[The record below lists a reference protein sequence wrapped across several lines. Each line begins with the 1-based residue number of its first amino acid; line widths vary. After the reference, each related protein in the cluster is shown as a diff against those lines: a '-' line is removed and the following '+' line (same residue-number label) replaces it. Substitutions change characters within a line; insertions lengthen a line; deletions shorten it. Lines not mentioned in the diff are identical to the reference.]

1 MSMGFSR
8 QEYWSRLPCPPPGAR
23 ENYTSTIPEPLMS
36 DYIWLQCLYWERMQV
51 HILSNCY
58 NWREG
63 KLKVAGFL
71 KLNISHQVLPTLEV
85 ENIISLIILQRCR
98 ILVSVWIP
106 EPPAMPDVF
115 HVIMCHRIAASVRH
129 LFMSFTHVLLISGFF
144 SVDFFLDLFLNT
156 CSLLFS
162 WAGSPSL
169 HMDSLSLQRAGATL
183 PCGVQ
188 VPAVTSLAADHR
200 L

>member
-71 KLNISHQVLPTLEV
+71 KLNISHRVLPTLEV
-85 ENIISLIILQRCR
+85 ENIISRTEQVALWIDIKFWCENTIL
-98 ILVSVWIP
+98 
-106 EPPAMPDVF
+106 PPSA
-115 HVIMCHRIAASVRH
+115 
-129 LFMSFTHVLLISGFF
+129 LFYFLFFFENDCFTLLLILLH
-144 SVDFFLDLFLNT
+144 FL
-156 CSLLFS
+156 
-162 WAGSPSL
+162 APAPSL
-169 HMDSLSLQRAGATL
+169 FVLSQTSHYSCLYLLPVSSSLIFSFIYSTCL
-183 PCGVQ
+183 
-188 VPAVTSLAADHR
+188 SS
-200 L
+200 